1 MEEGSDKEYLP
12 GEDSENSDTDAD
24 MDDSDDEETLLQYEP
39 VSLPIM
45 DDGWHF
51 MSDPFTDARPDPLPN
66 FNGAIIGQFSENV
79 PQFTCP
85 TKQHFLGEC

>member
-1 MEEGSDKEYLP
+1 
-12 GEDSENSDTDAD
+12 

-66 FNGAIIGQFSENV
+66 FSGAIIGQFSENI

-85 TKQHFLGEC
+85 TKQPFLGEC